1 MAETVSHSVLIVE
14 DRREI
19 ALRLKAA
26 IEKTPELT
34 VSALADDVD
43 SGLNQLYAHKPRIV
57 LVDLGLPDGSGIEVI
72 KAVVAANWTCEA
84 LVVSI
89 FGDEARVIEAL
100 RSGARGYVLKSGS
113 LASIGNDVL
122 SVIEGGSP
130 ISPQIARH
138 LLAMV
143 SSGAAGSP
151 EGSPLIDL
159 TGRETEILNAVAKGY
174 KRREIGEKLGI
185 STGTVGNH
193 INNIY
198 QKLNVNSN
206 TEAIARATRMG
217 LL

>member
-1 MAETVSHSVLIVE
+1 MAETVPHSVLIVE
-14 DRREI
+14 DRHEI
-19 ALRLKAA
+19 AVRLKAA
-26 IEKTPELT
+26 IERTPELT
-34 VSALADDVD
+34 VCAVADDVD
-43 SGLNQLYAHKPRIV
+43 GGLNQLFEHKPRIV
-57 LVDLGLPDGSGIEVI
+57 LVDLGLPDGSGTEVI
-72 KAVVAANWTCEA
+72 RAVSGVDWACEA

-89 FGDEARVIEAL
+89 FGDEARVIDAL
-100 RSGARGYVLKSGS
+100 RAGARGYVLKSGS
-113 LASIGNDVL
+113 LANIGNDVI

-143 SSGAAGSP
+143 SSAAAGSP
-151 EGSPLIDL
+151 EGSPQIDL

>member
-19 ALRLKAA
+19 ALRLKSA

-34 VSALADDVD
+34 VCAIADDVD
-43 SGLNQLYAHKPRIV
+43 GGTNQLFEHKPRIV

-100 RSGARGYVLKSGS
+100 RAGARGYVLKSGS
-113 LASIGNDVL
+113 LANIGNDVL

-143 SSGAAGSP
+143 SSGTAGSA

>member
-1 MAETVSHSVLIVE
+1 MSDTVSHTVLIVE

-19 ALRLKAA
+19 ALRLKEA
-26 IEKTPELT
+26 IDKTPDLS
-34 VSALADDVD
+34 VCALADDVD
-43 SGLNQLYAHKPRIV
+43 GGLNLLFEHKPRIV

-72 KAVVAANWTCEA
+72 RAAAEADWTCEA

-89 FGDEARVIEAL
+89 FGDEARVIDAL
-100 RSGARGYVLKSGS
+100 RAGARGYVLKGGS
-113 LASIGNDVL
+113 LSSIGNDVM

-143 SSGAAGSP
+143 GSAAGGAP
-151 EGSPLIDL
+151 ADEPAIEL
-159 TGRETEILNAVAKGY
+159 TSRETEILNAVAKGY

-206 TEAIARATRMG
+206 IEAISRASRMG

>member
-1 MAETVSHSVLIVE
+1 MSSFTTHSVAIVE
-14 DRREI
+14 DRPEI
-19 ALRLKAA
+19 AIRLKNA
-26 IEKTPELT
+26 IEESNCL
-34 VSALADDVD
+34 SFCGIAGDVD
-43 SGLNQLYAHKPRIV
+43 TGLKLLFERKPRIV
-57 LVDLGLPDGSGIEVI
+57 LVDLGLPDGSGIEII
-72 KAVVAANWTCEA
+72 KAISMSDWNCDA
-84 LVVSI
+84 LVISI

-100 RSGARGYVLKSGS
+100 QAGAKGYVLKSGK
-113 LASIGNDVL
+113 LNDIGDDVL
-122 SVIEGGSP
+122 AVIAGGSP

-143 SSGAAGSP
+143 NTHPASANH
-151 EGSPLIDL
+151 EDNKFDL
-159 TGRETEILNAVAKGY
+159 TSREAEILDAVAKGY

-206 TEAIARATRMG
+206 TEAIAQATKMG